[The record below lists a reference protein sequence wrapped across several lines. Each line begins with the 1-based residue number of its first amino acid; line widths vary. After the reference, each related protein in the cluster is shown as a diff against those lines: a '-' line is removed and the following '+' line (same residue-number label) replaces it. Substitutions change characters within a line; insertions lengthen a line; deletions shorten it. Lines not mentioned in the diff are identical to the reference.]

1 MSSAAKAL
9 ANMANARLSTGP
21 STPEGKARSSQNA
34 IRHGLTAKELIVSD
48 DQRPAFEEL
57 RQSLLTELAPQ
68 GAVEN
73 FTFDQL
79 LHAAWNLQRF
89 RALEAD
95 LMVNGLDPILDD
107 SAAKIL
113 DRLNR
118 YAARAERSYYKA
130 LNELRTLQTN
140 RALRALKLEPDEEPL
155 VPAIVSINDLTK
167 RSHAEVQGE
176 AMRLATEM
184 LDYQAATY
192 VRQARH
198 QRIVDSAKPQ
208 PAAPAEPSADGLK

>member
-1 MSSAAKAL
+1 MSSAAQAL

-21 STPEGKARSSQNA
+21 STPEGKVRSSQNA
-34 IRHGLTAKELIVSD
+34 IRHGLTARELIVRD

-57 RQSLLTELAPQ
+57 RQSLLDELAPQ

-89 RALEAD
+89 RSLEAD
-95 LMVNGLDPILDD
+95 LMVNGLDAILDD
-107 SAAKIL
+107 SAAKTL

-167 RSHAEVQGE
+167 RSHAEVQAE
-176 AMRLATEM
+176 AVRIATEM

-198 QRIVDSAKPQ
+198 QRIVDSAKAQ
-208 PAAPAEPSADGLK
+208 AAAPAEPGK